1 LSQLILPP
9 SLCFGVGEAEEEGT
23 VVEVGLAG
31 KLWRKQKPKQN
42 KNENQV
48 KPRTVKREE
57 VEV

>member
-1 LSQLILPP
+1 
-9 SLCFGVGEAEEEGT
+9 VEEE
-23 VVEVGLAG
+23 GLAG

-57 VEV
+57 VEEGSTMMMT